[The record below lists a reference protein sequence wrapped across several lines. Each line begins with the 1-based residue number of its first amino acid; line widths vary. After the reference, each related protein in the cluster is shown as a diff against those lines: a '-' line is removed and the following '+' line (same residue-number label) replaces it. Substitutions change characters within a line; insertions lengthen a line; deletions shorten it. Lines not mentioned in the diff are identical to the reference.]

1 MMKKQVVNAY
11 CFEVKCPE
19 CKRTKKIYYTLPD
32 FGDPPIILKC
42 RECGELY
49 WYTPEDDAYIRPIHD
64 QLAGKNCVSCRAV
77 LQESLC
83 PTHKNIKCC
92 SQAVSLDDDFYLS
105 DPQKSVMEEVKV
117 NLIYS

>member
-1 MMKKQVVNAY
+1 MKKQVVNAY
-11 CFEVKCPE
+11 CFEVECPE
-19 CKRTKKIYYTLPD
+19 CNGKKKIYYTLPD

-64 QLAGKNCVSCRAV
+64 QLAGKKCVSCGAV

-92 SQAVSLDDDFYLS
+92 SQVVSLDDDFYLS
-105 DPQKSVMEEVKV
+105 DPQKSMMEEVNV